1 LSQSEKLKR
10 MRLMSGAV
18 GKVVA
23 ITGAGSGIGR
33 ATALLLAEQG
43 AKVVLA
49 EQGAKV
55 VLGAPGGSS

>member
-1 LSQSEKLKR
+1 
-10 MRLMSGAV
+10 MSGAV